1 MELCNIV
8 SLRLAYGTQDL
19 VLGGKRYQPI
29 CGLQFL
35 IFIKNNLV
43 VSW

>member
-8 SLRLAYGTQDL
+8 GLRLAYGTQDL
-19 VLGGKRYQPI
+19 VLGERRYQPM
-29 CGLQFL
+29 CGVQFL
-35 IFIKNNLV
+35 IFIKNKLA